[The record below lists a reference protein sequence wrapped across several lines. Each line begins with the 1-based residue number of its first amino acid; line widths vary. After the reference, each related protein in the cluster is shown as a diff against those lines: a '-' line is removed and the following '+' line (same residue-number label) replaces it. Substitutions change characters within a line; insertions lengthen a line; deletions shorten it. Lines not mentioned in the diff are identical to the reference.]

1 MLMLNVYFHPLPS
14 SHIQGIHFQNKSHDF
29 ISQNNN
35 DCTQE
40 EAVFCTHHKIAHPKK
55 CRLHQT
61 ASSLSLALFFAF
73 LQSQALFFSFFI
85 FLFRSLSVSSLSP
98 SNLPFFSVKEW
109 ALIKIYLFLS
119 VKPDSVRS
127 HCTSSHHYAMST
139 KLNLLL
145 FVLFS
150 SVTHSLPCER
160 SNSSTI
166 ALTKAKHAKASF
178 PSQI

>member
-1 MLMLNVYFHPLPS
+1 MCIFVRCHHPTFRASIFRTKAMISYPKITATVHRRKLS
-14 SHIQGIHFQNKSHDF
+14 SAHTSQSRSTKEMQVTTNCF
-29 ISQNNN
+29 I
-35 DCTQE
+35 
-40 EAVFCTHHKIAHPKK
+40 II
-55 CRLHQT
+55 
-61 ASSLSLALFFAF
+61 SLSLFRFLVVSSALF
-73 LQSQALFFSFFI
+73 LLFI
-85 FLFRSLSVSSLSP
+85 FLFLSVSSLSP
-98 SNLPFFSVKEW
+98 SIPPFFSVKEW

-139 KLNLLL
+139 KQNLLL

-166 ALTKAKHAKASF
+166 ALTKEKHAKASF

>member
-1 MLMLNVYFHPLPS
+1 MCIFVRCHHPTFRASIFRTKAMISYPKITATVHRRKLS
-14 SHIQGIHFQNKSHDF
+14 SAHTSQSRSTKEMQVTTNCF
-29 ISQNNN
+29 IIISRSLFRFL
-35 DCTQE
+35 
-40 EAVFCTHHKIAHPKK
+40 VV
-55 CRLHQT
+55 
-61 ASSLSLALFFAF
+61 SSALF
-73 LQSQALFFSFFI
+73 LLFI

-98 SNLPFFSVKEW
+98 SIPPYFSVKEW

-139 KLNLLL
+139 KQNLLL

-166 ALTKAKHAKASF
+166 ALTKEKHAKASF